1 MALKEI
7 AKHYDPKTVED
18 KWTDV
23 WTAKNYFHAK
33 VNKGKK
39 PFTIVIPPPNVTAA
53 LHMGHALNN
62 MLQDIIIRYKRQ
74 SGFET
79 LWLPGTDHAGIATQN
94 VVERE
99 LKKEGKTRHDLGREK
114 FVERVWQWKYEQ
126 RDRILSQLKKIGAS
140 CDWERERFTLDEG
153 LSNAVKEVFIRLYKK
168 GSIYRGTYIINWC
181 PRCTTALSDEEV
193 DHDDVDGHFWHFNYP
208 IKGERAY
215 VEIAT
220 TRPETM
226 LGDTAVAVHPE
237 DERFQHLIGKTVV
250 LPLMNREIPI
260 IADRYVDME
269 FGTGIIKVTPG
280 HDPND
285 YELGKRHNLPEI
297 NILNNDGTLNENA
310 GSYEGMDRFTAR
322 KKIIDDMNAEG
333 LLLQTENHVHSV
345 GHCQRCATVVEPII
359 STQWFVKMKKLSEP
373 AIAAIKNGDIKLHP
387 NNRGYKNYMN
397 WMDNV
402 RDWCI
407 SRQLWWGHRI
417 PVYYCENCGH
427 ENVEP
432 DLPESCSKCG
442 HHKLRQDEDVLDTWF
457 SSWLWPFSTMG
468 WPENTP
474 ELEYFYPTDVLVTAQ
489 DILFFWVARMI
500 IAGYE
505 FMGNK
510 PFSDVVLTGIVR
522 DEIGRKMSKS
532 LGNGIDPLDMVDQY
546 GADAVRYTLTR
557 LTSDG
562 QDINLSEHM
571 LEVGRNFANKIWN
584 AFRFLSLNIDKLP
597 DFPEVYQ
604 NNFNLA
610 DRWILSRLQQTINA
624 ITKKMEIFRQSEAM
638 EEFYQFFWGEY
649 CAWYLELIKERLY
662 RSENAEER
670 ETALSIASYVMKT
683 SMELLHPFMPF
694 ISEEIWQFFKPGKEE
709 SVTQSNWPVAN
720 KNWSWTE
727 DIRKMEI
734 IQNVITSIRTIR
746 AEMNVAPSRK
756 AELFLK
762 GIDSD
767 IDILEENK
775 NIIFNL
781 AGIERV
787 RRIAEKET
795 PDKCVS
801 AVVDGIELFVPLADL
816 IDLDIERA
824 RLEKEI
830 NRLEGLIKSVEK
842 KLSNENFI
850 SRAPENVVLNEK
862 DKLENFQESLT
873 KVMNSYSQIKN

>member
-1 MALKEI
+1 M
-7 AKHYDPKTVED
+7 
-18 KWTDV
+18 
-23 WTAKNYFHAK
+23 
-33 VNKGKK
+33 
-39 PFTIVIPPPNVTAA
+39 
-53 LHMGHALNN
+53 
-62 MLQDIIIRYKRQ
+62 
-74 SGFET
+74 S
-79 LWLPGTDHAGIATQN
+79 
-94 VVERE
+94 
-99 LKKEGKTRHDLGREK
+99 DL
-114 FVERVWQWKYEQ
+114 
-126 RDRILSQLKKIGAS
+126 I
-140 CDWERERFTLDEG
+140 
-153 LSNAVKEVFIRLYKK
+153 
-168 GSIYRGTYIINWC
+168 
-181 PRCTTALSDEEV
+181 
-193 DHDDVDGHFWHFNYP
+193 
-208 IKGERAY
+208 
-215 VEIAT
+215 
-220 TRPETM
+220 
-226 LGDTAVAVHPE
+226 
-237 DERFQHLIGKTVV
+237 
-250 LPLMNREIPI
+250 
-260 IADRYVDME
+260 
-269 FGTGIIKVTPG
+269 
-280 HDPND
+280 
-285 YELGKRHNLPEI
+285 EI
-297 NILNNDGTLNENA
+297 N
-310 GSYEGMDRFTAR
+310 
-322 KKIIDDMNAEG
+322 
-333 LLLQTENHVHSV
+333 
-345 GHCQRCATVVEPII
+345 
-359 STQWFVKMKKLSEP
+359 
-373 AIAAIKNGDIKLHP
+373 
-387 NNRGYKNYMN
+387 
-397 WMDNV
+397 
-402 RDWCI
+402 
-407 SRQLWWGHRI
+407 
-417 PVYYCENCGH
+417 
-427 ENVEP
+427 
-432 DLPESCSKCG
+432 
-442 HHKLRQDEDVLDTWF
+442 
-457 SSWLWPFSTMG
+457 
-468 WPENTP
+468 
-474 ELEYFYPTDVLVTAQ
+474 
-489 DILFFWVARMI
+489 
-500 IAGYE
+500 
-505 FMGNK
+505 
-510 PFSDVVLTGIVR
+510 
-522 DEIGRKMSKS
+522 
-532 LGNGIDPLDMVDQY
+532 NGIDPLDMVDQY

-720 KNWSWTE
+720 KNWSWTA

-767 IDILEENK
+767 IDILEENES
-775 NIIFNL
+775 IIFNL
-781 AGIERV
+781 AGIERI